1 MEEGFI
7 LHNNTTT
14 GIQTVVHEESYV
26 VTEVMFFTDKHLL
39 YSRSGRRLFA
49 KPYLLHLLHPPTF
62 AVLLSSV
69 PQMVTR
75 TPPFP
80 PPLLF
85 SGHIAPKTTIVW
97 PRTTP
102 VSPNAPRGPPAPPSS
117 RTCTSF
123 HPTQLQKHPPHTP
136 HLGRRCGR
144 LRANGQFN
152 PFYGYHR
159 RVFDQN
165 SEQTSKLRPPPSFF
179 STPSTICTF

>member
-1 MEEGFI
+1 MFICEE
-7 LHNNTTT
+7 HNLCNN
-14 GIQTVVHEESYV
+14 I
-26 VTEVMFFTDKHLL
+26 
-39 YSRSGRRLFA
+39 RLFM
-49 KPYLLHLLHPPTF
+49 YDCLNTRSCVVVEYEHLLHPPTF

-75 TPPFP
+75 TPPAP

>member
-1 MEEGFI
+1 MRRGSYY
-7 LHNNTTT
+7 TTT
-14 GIQTVVHEESYV
+14 QLRVFKQSYMKSRMLLQRLCSSQINICC
-26 VTEVMFFTDKHLL
+26 TAGAAGDSLPNHTNFT
-39 YSRSGRRLFA
+39 SSI
-49 KPYLLHLLHPPTF
+49 PSTF
-62 AVLLSSV
+62 TVLLSSV

-75 TPPFP
+75 TPPAS